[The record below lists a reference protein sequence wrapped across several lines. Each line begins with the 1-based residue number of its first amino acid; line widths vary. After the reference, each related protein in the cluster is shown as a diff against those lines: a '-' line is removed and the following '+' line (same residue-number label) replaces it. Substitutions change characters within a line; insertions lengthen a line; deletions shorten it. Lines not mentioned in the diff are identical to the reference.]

1 MNKNNNILQ
10 RARNFDLTES
20 ELEALYS
27 DSDQLNQMYDEAL
40 VEKITEELFVPG
52 SVDLLEQK
60 RKDIERLTKSA
71 QIDQQKTS
79 IFSLKI
85 IGIAASLV
93 ILVGT
98 FFLLRPQSGELSKKQ
113 IAEFK
118 EISRSTYS
126 PIVIASLERSN
137 EQNEN
142 RALVTAYTNKNYA
155 FILSHTEGELDNA
168 EMQLLRARVLMDM
181 ERYAEGYALMKS
193 ITEEDLV
200 QKDVYLWMMAEGA
213 LGVGDMEVAKEKI
226 KEIKSRLLPKS
237 KQIRM

>member
-40 VEKITEELFVPG
+40 VEKIAEELFVPG
-52 SVDLLEQK
+52 SADLLEQK
-60 RKDIERLTKSA
+60 RKGIERLTKSA

-93 ILVGT
+93 ILVGA
-98 FFLLRPQSGELSKKQ
+98 FILLRPQSGELSEKQ
-113 IAEFK
+113 LAEFK

-126 PIVIASLERSN
+126 PEVIASLERSN
-137 EQNEN
+137 AQNEN
-142 RALVTAYTNKNYA
+142 LALVSAYTNKNYA
-155 FILSHTEGELDNA
+155 FILSHTKGELDNA
-168 EMQLLRARVLMDM
+168 EMQLLRARVLMDLK
-181 ERYAEGYALMKS
+181 RYAEGYALMKS

-213 LGVGDMEVAKEKI
+213 LGVGDVEKFHNNKNQII
-226 KEIKSRLLPKS
+226 KNSLPNFQKL
-237 KQIRM
+237 K